1 MQVPLGVLL
10 HNENKLDEMS
20 HILHHYMQLVPTVE
34 ADGFLVLANGSKI
47 PFDDTRF
54 DTKLLGGD
62 QLTVVR
68 VRSTQA
74 LCDTLDSAVQRFS
87 GIVPVIEDWHTRVIL
102 LQVCYDYC
110 MRVCKYLH
118 M

>member
-1 MQVPLGVLL
+1 MPLGVLL
-10 HNENKLDEMS
+10 RNENKLDEMS

-34 ADGFLVLANGSKI
+34 ADGFLVLANGNKI

-62 QLTVVR
+62 QLSVVR

-74 LCDTLDSAVQRFS
+74 LCDTLDSAMQCFN
-87 GIVPVIEDWHTRVIL
+87 GIVPVVEDWHTRVIL
-102 LQVCYDYC
+102 LQVCYDYSY
-110 MRVCKYLH
+110 KLAS
-118 M
+118 

>member
-1 MQVPLGVLL
+1 MPLGILL

-20 HILHHYMQLVPTVE
+20 HILHHYMQLFPTVE
-34 ADGFLVLANGSKI
+34 ADDFLILANGSKI

-74 LCDTLDSAVQRFS
+74 LCDTLDSAVQRFD
-87 GIVPVIEDWHTRVIL
+87 GIVPVVEDWHTRVIL
-102 LQVCYDYC
+102 LQVCYDYSY
-110 MRVCKYLH
+110 KLAS
-118 M
+118 

>member
-1 MQVPLGVLL
+1 MQVSLGVLL

-20 HILHHYMQLVPTVE
+20 HTLHHYMQLVPTVV
-34 ADGFLVLANGSKI
+34 ADGFLVLTNGSKI

-54 DTKLLGGD
+54 NTKLLGGD

-74 LCDTLDSAVQRFS
+74 LRDTLDNAVQQYE
-87 GIVPVIEDWHTRVIL
+87 GIVPVVEDWHARVVL
-102 LQVCYDYC
+102 LQVCDD
-110 MRVCKYLH
+110 
-118 M
+118 

>member
-1 MQVPLGVLL
+1 MPLGVLL

-62 QLTVVR
+62 QLTVAR

-74 LCDTLDSAVQRFS
+74 LCDTLDSAVQRFD
-87 GIVPVIEDWHTRVIL
+87 GIVPVVDDWHTRVIL
-102 LQVCYDYC
+102 LQVCYDYSY
-110 MRVCKYLH
+110 KLAS
-118 M
+118 